1 METVSKLLGHSK
13 LQTTQIYAK
22 VVNQKVEDDIML
34 LREKMA
40 L

>member
-22 VVNQKVEDDIML
+22 VVNQKVEEDIEML
-34 LREKMA
+34 RIKLG
-40 L
+40 